1 MSIEDTIED
10 TIGND
15 GSEPKSKSQRKRD
28 MTALQ
33 DLGEALVM
41 LPANQLSTIPMPES
55 LLNAVM
61 AARSITERGARKRQ
75 FQYIGKVMRKVDAA
89 PIQEALNALNN
100 QSQLAAREFHR
111 VERWR
116 DRLLSEGDSAVGD
129 FISVYPIADS
139 QHLRQLIRNAER
151 EFSAGKPPSSART
164 LFRYV
169 RDIMGE

>member
-41 LPANQLSTIPMPES
+41 LPANQLSTIPMPEN

-89 PIQEALNALNN
+89 PIQEALNVLNN
-100 QSQLAAREFHR
+100 QGQLAAREFHR

-116 DRLLSEGDSAVGD
+116 DRLLSEGDSAVSD

>member
-1 MSIEDTIED
+1 MLIPCPMPIEDPVPEQ
-10 TIGND
+10 
-15 GSEPKSKSQRKRD
+15 KSKSQLKRD

-33 DLGEALVM
+33 ELGEALVK
-41 LPANQLSTIPMPES
+41 LPGNQLSTIPMPEN

-61 AARSITERGARKRQ
+61 AARNITERGARKRQ

-116 DRLLSEGDSAVGD
+116 DRLLKEGDSAVSD
-129 FISVYPIADS
+129 FISAYPAADS

-151 EFSAGKPPSSART
+151 ELSANNPPSSART

-169 RDIMGE
+169 RDMMGE